1 MTDAGWAERMIPFL
15 ESVMPLPVQK
25 RRDALVKLS
34 ALLDTRRKAEHA
46 SAVRMVKRLKKQ
58 AHLDEFSMSAD
69 QLDAYLEAL
78 NDVLTALQRG
88 RGGKG

>member
-1 MTDAGWAERMIPFL
+1 MTDAGWTEKVVEPYQCGPCRGKIHI
-15 ESVMPLPVQK
+15 EEVV
-25 RRDALVKLS
+25 R
-34 ALLDTRRKAEHA
+34 LLAKEHTHA
-46 SAVRMVKRLKKQ
+46 IRIVKRLKKQ

-88 RGGKG
+88 RGGVNYVHGRLC